1 MSHRLDSTIHG
12 AEGLL
17 HAGMQNNLSRINQGL
32 DEKIGKLSLEIR
44 NQENDHIQK
53 SQTIVEQKI

>member
-1 MSHRLDSTIHG
+1 
-12 AEGLL
+12 
-17 HAGMQNNLSRINQGL
+17 MQNNLSRINQGL